1 MVDLPPTMFGKS
13 PPNLPNPLMNV
24 SQQPGRTHENS
35 PWVQDHQT
43 FFSFNLRRFQSWLQ
57 AVLFSSWRFGQLQ
70 PFPKTPKPSFGGW
83 GWRVLGPSR
92 WILFFCETIPATCTN
107 SKVHELNSC
116 SQPKKPLIQTG
127 KNLGVAS
134 CIGPEGICCF
144 STSYTRLGKALGFAA
159 TGRLGFDDPTC
170 HDRIWIPI
178 IGYMW
183 LVCLPTWMVDFHRCR

>member
-35 PWVQDHQT
+35 RWVQDHQT

-70 PFPKTPKPSFGGW
+70 PFPKTPKPSFGG
-83 GWRVLGPSR
+83 LGLGGLGSVSMNPVFFVKLSPQLALTQKFMSL
-92 WILFFCETIPATCTN
+92 ILVPNKKTADTN
-107 SKVHELNSC
+107 WQKSW
-116 SQPKKPLIQTG
+116 
-127 KNLGVAS
+127 
-134 CIGPEGICCF
+134 CCF
-144 STSYTRLGKALGFAA
+144 LHRAGRNLLFVRVTELGKPRIRA

>member
-35 PWVQDHQT
+35 RWVQDHQT

-116 SQPKKPLIQTG
+116 SQQKTADTNWQ
-127 KNLGVAS
+127 NS
-134 CIGPEGICCF
+134 WCCF
-144 STSYTRLGKALGFAA
+144 LHRAGRNLLFVRV
-159 TGRLGFDDPTC
+159 TGLWKRP
-170 HDRIWIPI
+170 
-178 IGYMW
+178 
-183 LVCLPTWMVDFHRCR
+183 